1 MIVVD
6 TSAVMAAL
14 LGEPTRVAIERVL
27 RENECA
33 MSTATFVELSLVAE
47 GRGGREASAIAYEYL
62 ERFQVELMSLDAS
75 MARLAVA
82 GWRQFGKGR
91 HRAGLNLGDCYA
103 YALAVDLDAP
113 LLFVGDDFRHTDVVS
128 ALE

>member
-14 LGEPTRVAIERVL
+14 LDEPQRAEIERVL
-27 RENECA
+27 RENDCA

-47 GRGGREASAIAYEYL
+47 GRGGREASAIAHEFL
-62 ERFQVELMSLDAS
+62 ERFQVALMSLDAS

-82 GWRQFGKGR
+82 GWRQYGKGR

-103 YALAVDLDAP
+103 YALAIELGAP
-113 LLFVGDDFRHTDVVS
+113 LLFVGDDFGHTDVAP
-128 ALE
+128 ALG